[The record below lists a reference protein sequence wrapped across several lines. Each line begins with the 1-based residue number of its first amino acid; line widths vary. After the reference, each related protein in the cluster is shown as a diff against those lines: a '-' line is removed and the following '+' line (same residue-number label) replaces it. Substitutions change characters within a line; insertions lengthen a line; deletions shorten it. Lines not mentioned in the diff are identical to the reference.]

1 MRNFL
6 NLLYKYHYFLLFL
19 FLEGFALFLIIQNN
33 SFHRAKYLE
42 FSTGFSGGAYK
53 QISGLKQYFSL
64 KGTNNDLAQENIKLR
79 NKLATFRK
87 IIREKKDSLID
98 TTYKQRYNYFSA
110 RVVNNSVNKLYNY
123 ITLNKGAKDGV
134 KLDMA
139 VISSTGIV
147 GFVNGI
153 SENFATVIPVI
164 NKDFR
169 VSGMFKSN
177 GFWGSVAWPG
187 YNPEVCNLNEVP
199 LHVKFKVGDT
209 IVTTGSSSFPEGIPI
224 GTVLES
230 EFKGG
235 NFYNIKLKLA
245 NDFRSTN
252 YVMLVGDLMKA
263 EQLGLEKK
271 TKHD

>member
-1 MRNFL
+1 V
-6 NLLYKYHYFLLFL
+6 LLFL
-19 FLEGFALFLIIQNN
+19 FLEGFALFIIIQNN
-33 SFHRAKYLE
+33 NFHRSKYLE
-42 FSTGFSGGAYK
+42 FSTRFSGGFYLK
-53 QISGLKQYFSL
+53 VNGLKQYFAL
-64 KGTNNDLAQENIKLR
+64 KGINATLEKENIELR

-87 IIREKKDSLID
+87 IIREKKDSVID
-98 TTYKQRYNYFSA
+98 TTYKQRYVYFSA

-123 ITLNKGAKDGV
+123 ITLDKGTSDGV
-134 KLDMA
+134 RLDMA

-147 GFVNGI
+147 GFVNGV
-153 SENFATVIPVI
+153 SEHFSTVIPVI

-177 GFWGSVAWPG
+177 GFWGSVAWAG
-187 YNPEVCNLNEVP
+187 INPDVCTLNEVP
-199 LHVKFKVGDT
+199 HHVNVKIGDT
-209 IVTTGSSSFPEGIPI
+209 IVTTGSSTFPEGIPI

-252 YVMLVGDLMKA
+252 YVILVDDLKKA